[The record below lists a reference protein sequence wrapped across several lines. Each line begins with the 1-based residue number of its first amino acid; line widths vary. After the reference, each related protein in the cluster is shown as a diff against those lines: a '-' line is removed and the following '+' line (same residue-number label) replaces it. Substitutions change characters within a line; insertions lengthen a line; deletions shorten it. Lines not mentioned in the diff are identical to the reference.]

1 MRHRPLIPHPSDC
14 LCGLCHPLREN
25 SARSSGLL
33 PAPAASQNREL
44 GCGAE
49 SDDPNAVVGAVRSPL
64 ADAIRFAFQKHER
77 ALWSNLIQLNDRS
90 VDAKSAAHHAQRM
103 FVAAVLELSEAIE
116 EEIDRRV
123 AARLSERGTFFRGG
137 RL

>member
-1 MRHRPLIPHPSDC
+1 MYRHPISCACHAC
-14 LCGLCHPLREN
+14 LDRAIHDAEEA
-25 SARSSGLL
+25 SAGASGLL
-33 PAPAASQNREL
+33 PPPAASRNREL

-103 FVAAVLELSEAIE
+103 FVAAVLELSEVIE

-123 AARLSERGTFFRGG
+123 AARLSERATFFRGG